1 MERSAILERLP
12 DGTLYGAQIDDR
24 GPAGASRTYA
34 EAVQGRLVVRG
45 LSRAGEMA
53 REHPGGPG
61 VVVLDDSLFA
71 LWVAPATL
79 ATRDG
84 TLLTGI
90 FPRTGRRLAFTARL
104 GDSGTPGRRAV
115 SLRGDIE
122 GTVWLDETGRLL
134 RIEFPGNRVD
144 VVRPAD

>member
-1 MERSAILERLP
+1 VERSAILERLT

-34 EAVQGRLVVRG
+34 EAVQGRIVVRG
-45 LSRAGEMA
+45 LSRAGESA

-84 TLLTGI
+84 TPLTGI
-90 FPRTGRRLAFTARL
+90 FPRSGHRIAFTARL
-104 GDSGTPGRRAV
+104 DDSSASGRRAV
-115 SLRGDIE
+115 RLRGDVE
-122 GTVWLDETGRLL
+122 GTIWLDETGRLL
-134 RIEFPGNRVD
+134 RIEFPGTVVD